1 MKKTNTTTTAAAET
15 TTTETILTY
24 SANPFC
30 EFDKKTNLQQEHT
43 QEEFD
48 GIKEALKN
56 NFTYARKNNDFDLF
70 NENVDFCNDF
80 NGYYLDFK
88 INEIVSRFKNDR
100 KNLIDFI
107 CKNEFMNGFIKID
120 KDFNFNEKSKFIDFA
135 AIKAKYK
142 NLTDPKYDFALTLFN
157 ILCFRFAKNQ
167 QEAKT
172 IQKFEN
178 VPNTNTNSDFAVF
191 RPSSVSI
198 NTIQKALTELLKL
211 MLPDFNLLDFNLLV
225 SKKDVHYIIDSCAKC
240 ADNKRLITFAGEK
253 KMEKHLFNLVK
264 SKINDEQFVIKS
276 KNSCAKTIKPEKEN
290 KPKKEAEKPSKTK
303 TETKK

>member
-1 MKKTNTTTTAAAET
+1 MKKPNTTTAAAET
-15 TTTETILTY
+15 TTENILTY

-43 QEEFD
+43 KEEFE

-56 NFTYARKNNDFDLF
+56 NFIYARKNNDFDLF

-80 NGYYLDFK
+80 NNYYSDFK
-88 INEIVSRFKNDR
+88 INEIASRFKDDR
-100 KNLIDFI
+100 KNLIEFI

-178 VPNTNTNSDFAVF
+178 VPNTNTDSDFAVF

-198 NTIQKALTELLKL
+198 NTIQKALAELLKL
-211 MLPDFNLLDFNLLV
+211 MLPDFNLLV
-225 SKKDVHYIIDSCAKC
+225 SKKDVHYIIDSCTKC
-240 ADNKRLITFAGEK
+240 AENKRLITFAGEK

-276 KNSCAKTIKPEKEN
+276 KNSCTKTIKPEKEN

-303 TETKK
+303 TEAE

>member
-1 MKKTNTTTTAAAET
+1 MKKTNTTTTET
-15 TTTETILTY
+15 TTTENILTY

-43 QEEFD
+43 QEEFT

-80 NGYYLDFK
+80 NNYFSDFK
-88 INEIVSRFKNDR
+88 INEIVSRFKDDR
-100 KNLIDFI
+100 KNLIEFI

-142 NLTDPKYDFALTLFN
+142 NLTDPKYDFAMVLFN

-178 VPNTNTNSDFAVF
+178 VPNTNADSDFAVF

-198 NTIQKALTELLKL
+198 NTIQKALAELLKL
-211 MLPDFNLLDFNLLV
+211 MLPDFNLLV

-240 ADNKRLITFAGEK
+240 AENKRLITFAGEK

-264 SKINDEQFVIKS
+264 SKINNEQFVIKS

-303 TETKK
+303 TETEKPENK